1 MQILV
6 LGKISKDISIL
17 GKEPTQNGVLYALA
31 THRAAQNARQAASG
45 RVISAGNL
53 ADIISVS
60 ALESPVFVQPTHD
73 Y

>member
-1 MQILV
+1 MV
-6 LGKISKDISIL
+6 
-17 GKEPTQNGVLYALA
+17 EVHFP
-31 THRAAQNARQAASG
+31 AASG

-53 ADIISVS
+53 ADITSVS